1 MVADSPTQIDTFTV
15 ALLEPVNSG
24 DATSPANDSERL
36 LYRATSDTP
45 LRLDCQGHALPG
57 FAKSWEKDSTSRTWT
72 LTLNDRVRS
81 ADGSPMTARD
91 VAAWWNERLPVEGA
105 MALQPAAA
113 LDDRRISVSLSG
125 PQDSVPTMLADPAF
139 SLAIDPTQRP
149 SGVKF
154 ELEAGTDPRDALD
167 RGADLVVTRD
177 PALVDYMAGRTEFTT
192 FPLPWSRTYVL
203 VQPAAAQPIEAVRGE
218 AERRSLARDAVSAD
232 ARAAEPPFWWGEV
245 AACPARLASGP
256 TPGSS
261 RVAYVRGD
269 EVARG
274 LAERIVALA
283 GSGTRL
289 SAAALEPADFAMLLQ
304 TGSDQAFV
312 VALPRHTLTP
322 CRESA
327 AWPAG
332 VRIQPLIDTRAHAIV
347 RKGAPPLTVE
357 WDGTVRV
364 VPR

>member
-1 MVADSPTQIDTFTV
+1 M
-15 ALLEPVNSG
+15 ALLEPVNVG

-36 LYRATSDTP
+36 LYRMTSDTP
-45 LRLDCQGHALPG
+45 LRLDCQGRALPG
-57 FAKSWEKDSTSRTWT
+57 LAKSWEKDSTGRGWT
-72 LTLNDRVRS
+72 LTLNDRARRF
-81 ADGSPMTARD
+81 DGSPMTAHD
-91 VAAWWNERLPVEGA
+91 VATAWNERLPAQGS
-105 MALQPAAA
+105 MALQSAVA
-113 LDDRRISVSLSG
+113 LDERRISVTLSG
-125 PQDSVPTMLADPAF
+125 PQDSVPRMLADPAF
-139 SLAIDPTQRP
+139 SLAIDSTQRP

-154 ELEAGTDPRDALD
+154 DRQAGTDPRDALD

-177 PALVDYMAGRTEFTT
+177 PALVDYMARRPEFTT

-203 VQPAAAQPIEAVRGE
+203 VQPAAAQPIEAVRGD

-232 ARAAEPPFWWGEV
+232 ARAAEPPFWWSEV

-261 RVAYVRGD
+261 RVAYTRGD

-283 GSGTRL
+283 GSGTR
-289 SAAALEPADFAMLLQ
+289 SRAVALEPADFATLLR
-304 TGSDQAFV
+304 TGSDQAYV
-312 VALPRHTLTP
+312 VALPRQTLAP

-327 AWPAG
+327 VWPAG
-332 VRIQPLIDTRAHAIV
+332 ARIQPLIDTRAHAIV
-347 RKGAPPLTVE
+347 RKGAAPLAVE

-364 VPR
+364 IPR

>member
-1 MVADSPTQIDTFTV
+1 V
-15 ALLEPVNSG
+15 ALLEPVNVG

-36 LYRATSDTP
+36 LYRMTSDTP

-57 FAKSWEKDSTSRTWT
+57 LAKSWEKDPTGGWT
-72 LTLNDRVRS
+72 LTLNDRARHS
-81 ADGSPMTARD
+81 DGSPMTAHD
-91 VAAWWNERLPVEGA
+91 VAAVWNERLPVQGS
-105 MALQPAAA
+105 MALQSAVA
-113 LDDRRISVSLSG
+113 LDDRRISVTLSG
-125 PQDSVPTMLADPAF
+125 PQDSVPWILADPAF
-139 SLAIDPTQRP
+139 SLAIDSTQRP

-154 ELEAGTDPRDALD
+154 ERRAGTDPRDALD

-177 PALVDYMAGRTEFTT
+177 PALVDYMAGRPEFTT

-203 VQPAAAQPIEAVRGE
+203 AQPAGAQPIEAGRGD

-232 ARAAEPPFWWGEV
+232 ARAAEPPFWFREV
-245 AACPARLASGP
+245 AACPARLAFGP

-261 RVAYVRGD
+261 RVAYTRGD

-289 SAAALEPADFAMLLQ
+289 SAAALEPADFATLLR
-304 TGSDQAFV
+304 TGSDQAYV
-312 VALPRHTLTP
+312 VALPRHTLAP

-332 VRIQPLIDTRAHAIV
+332 ARIQPLIDTRAHAIV
-347 RKGAPPLTVE
+347 RKGAPPLAVE